1 MGVPIG
7 LNGFLWLVATRE
19 WLWLRH
25 GDRFVRAYTKT
36 QAYIID
42 IPAAEIARTEKEYFP
57 NIVEEVL
64 EKCIKTFQALGCW
77 MPHIEITEAG
87 YQETLDIYQYNGLI
101 NERLYV

>member
-1 MGVPIG
+1 MGFYRWWQRA
-7 LNGFLWLVATRE
+7 NGCGSDMAIA
-19 WLWLRH
+19 
-25 GDRFVRAYTKT
+25 FVRAYTKI

-42 IPAAEIARTEKEYFP
+42 IPAAEIARIEKEYFP
-57 NIVEEVL
+57 NIDEEVL
-64 EKCIKTFQALGCW
+64 EKCIKTYQALGCW

>member
-1 MGVPIG
+1 MAI
-7 LNGFLWLVATRE
+7 A
-19 WLWLRH
+19 
-25 GDRFVRAYTKT
+25 FVRAYTKT

-64 EKCIKTFQALGCW
+64 EKCIKTFQALGYW